1 MNIKTHYNAQEIADM
16 RLIRM
21 PKTANNVRSKAERQE
36 WKKRKRKGNGGG
48 YEYAF
53 ASLPADV
60 QEEIRERCM
69 QALLADAAPR
79 SLPAVATAQT
89 PRRSLTKA
97 QLDCESARLGVLLE
111 IDRLIAETGCTQHAA
126 MQAVRLNAMT
136 RNPAHDGLRRLMTLA
151 TDNRGGK
158 DRVPA
163 ARTIAR
169 WMARRESQTL
179 APMIREP
186 DMSVPEWGGGLSR
199 PLPVTLKTQ
208 RPRRLRAVYRALGW
222 RRAAEH
228 PRGAA
233 VFGQDRGGQSAT
245 RPSR

>member
-1 MNIKTHYNAQEIADM
+1 MELKEWLSAQEIADFK
-16 RLIRM
+16 LSSLPQSKPGVIIRA
-21 PKTANNVRSKAERQE
+21 KREAWQN
-36 WKKRKRKGNGGG
+36 RKRVGKGGG

-60 QEEIRERCM
+60 QEQIRERCM

-199 PLPVTLKTQ
+199 PLSVALKTQ
-208 RPRRLRAVYRALGW
+208 RPRCLRAVYRALGW